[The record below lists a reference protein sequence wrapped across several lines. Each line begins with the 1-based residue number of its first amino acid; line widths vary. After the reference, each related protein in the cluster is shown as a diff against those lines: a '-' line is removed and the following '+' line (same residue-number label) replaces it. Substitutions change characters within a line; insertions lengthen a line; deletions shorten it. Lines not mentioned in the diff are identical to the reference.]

1 MLFCGIKVQKFIIK
15 NGSKISAT
23 DTALFIR
30 HENEDLIDIICVH
43 IDDFLCSRTNMF
55 FQNVIFKLCKT
66 FSIWKEKNNLSTYLG
81 LNISKN
87 KNNYVTINKAI
98 ILIN

>member
-43 IDDFLCSRTNMF
+43 LFTYKYVHI
-55 FQNVIFKLCKT
+55 QNVIFKLCKT

-87 KNNYVTINKAI
+87 KNNYVTIKKAI
-98 ILIN
+98 TLIN